1 MIIIKIL
8 SILVLAGFAGYLGNK
23 LSLANRGQV
32 SFREAYD
39 LTGLPIVTFKQGK
52 NKINLLIDTGST
64 KSVILPSLLDVIKST
79 DLNEGGTIFGMEG
92 NVINTSYVNIDF
104 KLHKNDYSEKFQVVD
119 MSSAFN
125 AIKQDTGVTIHGIL
139 GNSFFENYGY
149 VLDFKDF
156 IAYSK

>member
-1 MIIIKIL
+1 MIIIKVL
-8 SILVLAGFAGYLGNK
+8 SILILAGFAGYFGNK
-23 LSLANRGQV
+23 LSLVNKGQV

-52 NKINLLIDTGST
+52 NKINLLVDTGST
-64 KSVILPSLLDVIKST
+64 KSVILPSLLETIKFT

-92 NVINTSYVNIDF
+92 NVINTSYVSIEF